1 MRKIFANKNTAAAV
15 VMSGA
20 LAMTTLAGCG
30 QTGTTG
36 SASDTSSNGTYIT
49 TAVSDSLGTAVS
61 TSSMSVQE
69 AVTALGYSISEN
81 QKKIELTDSKVDI
94 NFTDRDKSGEYDENS
109 AVKITLNG
117 SSADVSGSGVSI
129 SGSTVTIT
137 AAGTY
142 IISGSL
148 SDGQIVVAASDS
160 DKVQLVLN
168 NAEINCST
176 SAAIYVKSADKVF
189 VTLPA
194 GTTSSLGGG
203 TEYIQ
208 TDDNTV
214 DGVIFS
220 KSDLT
225 LNGTGTLKI
234 DADYKHGIVTK
245 DTLCITGG
253 TYVIDAV
260 KTCLAGK
267 DGIKILDGIFTL
279 TAGNKGLNSGN
290 DDDAEEGNIYI
301 AGGTFTIKSEDDS
314 IHADGS
320 CIIAGGTYTIA
331 AGDDGIHADYDTIIT
346 DGNITITDS
355 YEGIE
360 GRRVTVSGGTINLTA
375 SDDGI
380 NAATG
385 GSSDEQQMPGG
396 QKGDFGGFGRQN
408 EVGGQSQGGQ
418 QPQEMQMPQ
427 DGQQPQ
433 EMQAPQDGQQP
444 SGMDMGNKGQ
454 APSQSA
460 SDDDVY
466 IKITGGTITVN
477 ATSDGIDS
485 NGNLYITGGTVY
497 VAGPTSNGDGALD
510 YDGEASITGGTLIAA
525 GSSGMAQG
533 MGSNSTQ
540 CSMLV
545 NLSETIAAG
554 SVISLKDSS
563 GNMLISWTSPK
574 QFSSVV
580 ISTAELAQGSTYTL
594 VTGDTQT
601 EVTLSSVAT
610 TSGNAGF
617 GGGFGGAGGRGGNG
631 GGNGGGR
638 R

>member
-1 MRKIFANKNTAAAV
+1 MTKLLINKNAAAAV

-20 LAMTTLAGCG
+20 LVMAALAGCG
-30 QTGTTG
+30 QTGTAG
-36 SASDTSSNGTYIT
+36 SSSDVSSNGAYIT
-49 TAVSDSLGTAVS
+49 TAVS
-61 TSSMSVQE
+61 
-69 AVTALGYSISEN
+69 EN
-81 QKKIELTDSKVDI
+81 QKNIELTDSNVDI
-94 NFTDRDKSGEYDENS
+94 NFTDRDKSSEYDESS

-117 SSADVSGSGVSI
+117 SSAVVSGSGVNI

-137 AAGTY
+137 SAGTY

-148 SDGQIVVAASDS
+148 SDGQIVIAASDS

-168 NAEINCST
+168 NAEINCNT
-176 SAAIYVKSADKVF
+176 SAAVYVKSADKVF

-194 GTTSSLGGG
+194 GTTNSLGGG
-203 TEYIQ
+203 TEYVQ

-234 DADYKHGIVTK
+234 DADYRHGIVTK

-267 DGIKILDGIFTL
+267 DGIKILDGSFTL
-279 TAGNKGLNSGN
+279 TAGSKGLNSGN
-290 DDDAEEGNIYI
+290 DDDAKEGSIYI

-331 AGDDGIHADYDTIIT
+331 AGDDGIHANYDTIIT
-346 DGNITITDS
+346 DGSITITDS

-360 GRRVTVSGGTINLTA
+360 GRRITVSGGTINLTA

-385 GSSDEQQMPGG
+385 GSSDEQRMPGG
-396 QKGDFGGFGRQN
+396 QKGEFGGFGRQKGAD
-408 EVGGQSQGGQ
+408 VQS
-418 QPQEMQMPQ
+418 QEMQMPQ

-433 EMQAPQDGQQP
+433 EMQAPA
-444 SGMDMGNKGQ
+444 SR
-454 APSQSA
+454 SA

-466 IKITGGTITVN
+466 VKITGGTITVN
-477 ATSDGIDS
+477 AGGDGIDS

-510 YDGEASITGGTLIAA
+510 YEEEASITGGTLIAA

-563 GNMLISWTSPK
+563 GNVLISWTSPK

-580 ISTAELAQGSTYTL
+580 ISTAELAQGSTYAL

-610 TSGNAGF
+610 TSGSAGF
-617 GGGFGGAGGRGGNG
+617 GGGFGGAGGRGGNE

>member
-1 MRKIFANKNTAAAV
+1 MTKLLINKNAAAAV

-20 LAMTTLAGCG
+20 LVMAALAGCG
-30 QTGTTG
+30 QTGTAG
-36 SASDTSSNGTYIT
+36 SSSDVSSNGAYIT
-49 TAVSDSLGTAVS
+49 TAVS
-61 TSSMSVQE
+61 
-69 AVTALGYSISEN
+69 EN
-81 QKKIELTDSKVDI
+81 QKNIELTDSNVDI
-94 NFTDRDKSGEYDENS
+94 NFTDRDKSSEYDESS

-117 SSADVSGSGVSI
+117 SSAVVSGSGVNI

-137 AAGTY
+137 SAGTY

-148 SDGQIVVAASDS
+148 SDGQIVIAASDS

-168 NAEINCST
+168 NAEINCNT
-176 SAAIYVKSADKVF
+176 SAAVYVKSADKVF

-194 GTTSSLGGG
+194 GTTNSLGGG
-203 TEYIQ
+203 TEYVQ

-234 DADYKHGIVTK
+234 DADYRHGIVTK

-267 DGIKILDGIFTL
+267 DGIKILDGSFTL
-279 TAGNKGLNSGN
+279 TAGSKGLNSGN
-290 DDDAEEGNIYI
+290 DDDAKEGSIYI

-331 AGDDGIHADYDTIIT
+331 AGDDGIHANYDTVIT
-346 DGNITITDS
+346 DGSITITDS

-360 GRRVTVSGGTINLTA
+360 GRRITVSGGTINLTA

-385 GSSDEQQMPGG
+385 GSSDEQRMPGG
-396 QKGDFGGFGRQN
+396 QKGEFGGFGRQKGAD
-408 EVGGQSQGGQ
+408 VQS
-418 QPQEMQMPQ
+418 QEMQMPQ

-433 EMQAPQDGQQP
+433 EMQAPA
-444 SGMDMGNKGQ
+444 SR
-454 APSQSA
+454 SA

-477 ATSDGIDS
+477 AGGDGIDS
-485 NGNLYITGGTVY
+485 NGNFYITGGTVY
-497 VAGPTSNGDGALD
+497 VAGPTSNGNGALD
-510 YDGEASITGGTLIAA
+510 YEGEASITGGTLIAA

-563 GNMLISWTSPK
+563 GNVLISWTSPK

-610 TSGNAGF
+610 TSGNAGRQEY
-617 GGGFGGAGGRGGNG
+617 GSRKLYP
-631 GGNGGGR
+631 
-638 R
+638 

>member
-1 MRKIFANKNTAAAV
+1 MTKLLINKNAAAAV

-20 LAMTTLAGCG
+20 LVMAALAGCG
-30 QTGTTG
+30 QTGTAG
-36 SASDTSSNGTYIT
+36 SSSDVSSNGAYIT
-49 TAVSDSLGTAVS
+49 TAVS
-61 TSSMSVQE
+61 
-69 AVTALGYSISEN
+69 EN
-81 QKKIELTDSKVDI
+81 QKNIELTDSNVDI
-94 NFTDRDKSGEYDENS
+94 NFTDRDKSSEYDESS

-117 SSADVSGSGVSI
+117 SGAVVSGSGVNI

-137 AAGTY
+137 SAGTY

-148 SDGQIVVAASDS
+148 SDGQIVIAASDS

-168 NAEINCST
+168 NAEINCNT
-176 SAAIYVKSADKVF
+176 SAAVYVKSADKVF
-189 VTLPA
+189 VTLTA
-194 GTTSSLGGG
+194 GTTNSLGGG
-203 TEYIQ
+203 TEYVQ

-234 DADYKHGIVTK
+234 DADYRHGIVTK

-267 DGIKILDGIFTL
+267 DGIKILDGSFTL
-279 TAGNKGLNSGN
+279 TAGSKGLNSGN
-290 DDDAEEGNIYI
+290 DDDAKEGSIYI

-320 CIIAGGTYTIA
+320 CIISGGTYTIA
-331 AGDDGIHADYDTIIT
+331 AGDDGIHANYDTVIT
-346 DGNITITDS
+346 DGSITITDS

-360 GRRVTVSGGTINLTA
+360 GRRITVSGGTINLTA

-396 QKGDFGGFGRQN
+396 QLGEFGGFGRQKGAD
-408 EVGGQSQGGQ
+408 VQS
-418 QPQEMQMPQ
+418 QEMQMPQ

-433 EMQAPQDGQQP
+433 EMQAPA
-444 SGMDMGNKGQ
+444 SR
-454 APSQSA
+454 SA

-466 IKITGGTITVN
+466 VKITGGTITVN
-477 ATSDGIDS
+477 AGGDGIDS

-510 YDGEASITGGTLIAA
+510 YEEEASITGGTLIAA
-525 GSSGMAQG
+525 GSSGMAQS

-563 GNMLISWTSPK
+563 GNVLISWTSPK

-580 ISTAELAQGSTYTL
+580 ISTAELAQGSTYAL

-610 TSGNAGF
+610 TSGSAGF

>member
-1 MRKIFANKNTAAAV
+1 MTKLLINKNAAAAV

-20 LAMTTLAGCG
+20 LVMAALAGCG
-30 QTGTTG
+30 QTGTAG
-36 SASDTSSNGTYIT
+36 SSSDVSSNGAYIT
-49 TAVSDSLGTAVS
+49 TAVS
-61 TSSMSVQE
+61 
-69 AVTALGYSISEN
+69 EN
-81 QKKIELTDSKVDI
+81 QKNIELTDSNVDI
-94 NFTDRDKSGEYDENS
+94 NFTDRDKSSEYDESS

-117 SSADVSGSGVSI
+117 SGAVVSGSGVNI

-137 AAGTY
+137 SAGTY

-148 SDGQIVVAASDS
+148 SDGQIVIAASDS

-168 NAEINCST
+168 NAEINCNT
-176 SAAIYVKSADKVF
+176 SAAVYVKSADKVF

-194 GTTSSLGGG
+194 GTTNSLGGG
-203 TEYIQ
+203 TEYVQ

-234 DADYKHGIVTK
+234 DADYRHGIVTK

-267 DGIKILDGIFTL
+267 DGIKILDGSFTL
-279 TAGNKGLNSGN
+279 TSGSKGLNSGN
-290 DDDAEEGNIYI
+290 DDDAREGSIYI

-320 CIIAGGTYTIA
+320 CIIAGGTYTIV
-331 AGDDGIHADYDTIIT
+331 AGDDGIHANYDTIIT
-346 DGNITITDS
+346 DGSITITDS

-360 GRRVTVSGGTINLTA
+360 GRRITVSGGTINLTA

-385 GSSDEQQMPGG
+385 GSSDEQRMPGG
-396 QKGDFGGFGRQN
+396 QKGEFGGFGRQKWAD
-408 EVGGQSQGGQ
+408 VQSQDGQ
-418 QPQEMQMPQ
+418 QSQEMQMPQ

-433 EMQAPQDGQQP
+433 EMQAPA
-444 SGMDMGNKGQ
+444 SR
-454 APSQSA
+454 SA

-477 ATSDGIDS
+477 AGGDGIDS

-497 VAGPTSNGDGALD
+497 VAGPTSNGNGALD
-510 YDGEASITGGTLIAA
+510 YEGEASITGGTLIAA

-563 GNMLISWTSPK
+563 GNVLISWTSPK

-580 ISTAELAQGSTYTL
+580 ISTAELAQGSTYAL

-610 TSGNAGF
+610 TSGSAGF

-631 GGNGGGR
+631 GSNGGGR

>member
-1 MRKIFANKNTAAAV
+1 MTKLLINKNAAAAV

-20 LAMTTLAGCG
+20 LVMAALAGCG
-30 QTGTTG
+30 QTGTAG
-36 SASDTSSNGTYIT
+36 SSSDVSSNGAYIT
-49 TAVSDSLGTAVS
+49 TAVS
-61 TSSMSVQE
+61 
-69 AVTALGYSISEN
+69 EN
-81 QKKIELTDSKVDI
+81 QKNIELTDSNVDT
-94 NFTDRDKSGEYDENS
+94 NFTDRDKSSEYDESS
-109 AVKITLNG
+109 AVNITLNG
-117 SSADVSGSGVSI
+117 SSAVVSGIGVNI

-137 AAGTY
+137 SAGTY

-148 SDGQIVVAASDS
+148 SDGQIVIAASDS

-168 NAEINCST
+168 NAEINCNT
-176 SAAIYVKSADKVF
+176 SAAVYVKSADKVF

-194 GTTSSLGGG
+194 GTTNSLGGG
-203 TEYIQ
+203 TEYVQ

-234 DADYKHGIVTK
+234 DADYRHGIVTK

-260 KTCLAGK
+260 KACLAGK
-267 DGIKILDGIFTL
+267 DGIKILDGSFTL
-279 TAGNKGLNSGN
+279 TAGSKGLNSGN
-290 DDDAEEGNIYI
+290 DDDAKAGSIYI

-331 AGDDGIHADYDTIIT
+331 AGDDGIHANYDTVIT
-346 DGNITITDS
+346 DGSITITDS

-360 GRRVTVSGGTINLTA
+360 GRRITVSGGTINLTA

-385 GSSDEQQMPGG
+385 GSSDEQRMPGG
-396 QKGDFGGFGRQN
+396 QKGEFGGFGRQKGAD
-408 EVGGQSQGGQ
+408 VQS
-418 QPQEMQMPQ
+418 QEMQMPQ

-433 EMQAPQDGQQP
+433 EMQAPA
-444 SGMDMGNKGQ
+444 SR
-454 APSQSA
+454 SA

-466 IKITGGTITVN
+466 VKITGGTITVN
-477 ATSDGIDS
+477 AGGDGIDS

-510 YDGEASITGGTLIAA
+510 YEEEASITGGTLIAA

-563 GNMLISWTSPK
+563 GNVLISWTSPK

-580 ISTAELAQGSTYTL
+580 ISTAELAQGSTYAL

-610 TSGNAGF
+610 TSGSAGF

-631 GGNGGGR
+631 GGR

>member
-1 MRKIFANKNTAAAV
+1 MTKLLINKSAAAAV

-20 LAMTTLAGCG
+20 LVMAALAGCG
-30 QTGTTG
+30 QTGTAG
-36 SASDTSSNGTYIT
+36 SSSDVSSNGAYIT
-49 TAVSDSLGTAVS
+49 TAV
-61 TSSMSVQE
+61 
-69 AVTALGYSISEN
+69 SEN
-81 QKKIELTDSKVDI
+81 QKKIELTDSNVDI
-94 NFTDRDKSGEYDENS
+94 NFTDRDKSSEYDESS

-117 SSADVSGSGVSI
+117 SSAVVSGSGVNI

-137 AAGTY
+137 SAGTY

-148 SDGQIVVAASDS
+148 SDGQIVIAASDS

-168 NAEINCST
+168 NAEINCNT
-176 SAAIYVKSADKVF
+176 SAAVYVKSADKVF

-194 GTTSSLGGG
+194 GTTNSLGGG
-203 TEYIQ
+203 TEYVQ

-234 DADYKHGIVTK
+234 DADYRHGIVTK

-267 DGIKILDGIFTL
+267 DGIKILDGSFTL
-279 TAGNKGLNSGN
+279 TAGSKGLNSGN
-290 DDDAEEGNIYI
+290 DDDAKEGSIYI

-331 AGDDGIHADYDTIIT
+331 AGDDGIHANYDTVIT
-346 DGNITITDS
+346 DGSITITDS

-360 GRRVTVSGGTINLTA
+360 GRRITVSGGTINLTA

-385 GSSDEQQMPGG
+385 GSSDEQRMPGG
-396 QKGDFGGFGRQN
+396 QKGEFGGFGRQK
-408 EVGGQSQGGQ
+408 GADLQSQDGQ
-418 QPQEMQMPQ
+418 QSQEMQMPQ

-433 EMQAPQDGQQP
+433 EMQAPA
-444 SGMDMGNKGQ
+444 SR
-454 APSQSA
+454 SA

-466 IKITGGTITVN
+466 VKITGGTITVN
-477 ATSDGIDS
+477 AGGDGIDS

-510 YDGEASITGGTLIAA
+510 YEGEASITGGTLIAA

-563 GNMLISWTSPK
+563 GNVLISWTSPK

-580 ISTAELAQGSTYTL
+580 ISTAELAQGSTYAL

-610 TSGNAGF
+610 KSGSAGF
-617 GGGFGGAGGRGGNG
+617 GGGSGGAGGRGGNG
-631 GGNGGGR
+631 GGR

>member
-1 MRKIFANKNTAAAV
+1 MTKLLINKNAAAAV
-15 VMSGA
+15 VISGA
-20 LAMTTLAGCG
+20 LVMAALAGCG
-30 QTGTTG
+30 QTGTAG
-36 SASDTSSNGTYIT
+36 SSSDVSSNGAYIT
-49 TAVSDSLGTAVS
+49 TAVS
-61 TSSMSVQE
+61 
-69 AVTALGYSISEN
+69 EN
-81 QKKIELTDSKVDI
+81 QKNIELTDSNVDI
-94 NFTDRDKSGEYDENS
+94 NFTDRDKSS

-117 SSADVSGSGVSI
+117 SGAVVSGSGVNI

-137 AAGTY
+137 SAGTY

-148 SDGQIVVAASDS
+148 SDGQIVIAASDS

-168 NAEINCST
+168 NAEINCNT
-176 SAAIYVKSADKVF
+176 SAAVYVKSADKVF

-194 GTTSSLGGG
+194 GTTNSLGGG
-203 TEYIQ
+203 TEYVQ

-234 DADYKHGIVTK
+234 DADYRHGIVTK

-267 DGIKILDGIFTL
+267 DGIKILDGSFTL
-279 TAGNKGLNSGN
+279 TAGSKGLNSGN
-290 DDDAEEGNIYI
+290 DDDAREGSIYI

-331 AGDDGIHADYDTIIT
+331 AGDDGIHANYDTIIT
-346 DGNITITDS
+346 DGSITITDS

-360 GRRVTVSGGTINLTA
+360 GRRITVSGGTINLTA

-385 GSSDEQQMPGG
+385 GSSDEQRMPGG
-396 QKGDFGGFGRQN
+396 QKGEFGGFGRQKGAD
-408 EVGGQSQGGQ
+408 VQSQDGQ
-418 QPQEMQMPQ
+418 QSQEMQMPQ
-427 DGQQPQ
+427 DRQQPQ
-433 EMQAPQDGQQP
+433 EMQAPA
-444 SGMDMGNKGQ
+444 SR
-454 APSQSA
+454 SA

-466 IKITGGTITVN
+466 VKITGGTITVN
-477 ATSDGIDS
+477 AGGDGIDS

-510 YDGEASITGGTLIAA
+510 YEEEASITGGTLIAA

-563 GNMLISWTSPK
+563 GNVLISWTSPK

-580 ISTAELAQGSTYTL
+580 ISTAELAQGSTYAL

-610 TSGNAGF
+610 TSGSAGF
-617 GGGFGGAGGRGGNG
+617 GGGFGGAGGRGGNE

>member
-1 MRKIFANKNTAAAV
+1 MTKLLINKNAAAAV

-20 LAMTTLAGCG
+20 LVMAALAGCG
-30 QTGTTG
+30 QTGTAG
-36 SASDTSSNGTYIT
+36 SSSDVSSNGAYIT
-49 TAVSDSLGTAVS
+49 TAVS
-61 TSSMSVQE
+61 
-69 AVTALGYSISEN
+69 EN
-81 QKKIELTDSKVDI
+81 QKNIELTDSNVDI
-94 NFTDRDKSGEYDENS
+94 NFTDRDKSSEYDESS

-117 SSADVSGSGVSI
+117 SGAVVSGSGVNI

-137 AAGTY
+137 SAGTY

-148 SDGQIVVAASDS
+148 SDGQIVIAASDS

-168 NAEINCST
+168 NAEINCNT
-176 SAAIYVKSADKVF
+176 SAAVYVKSADKVF

-194 GTTSSLGGG
+194 GTTNSLGGG
-203 TEYIQ
+203 TEYVQ

-234 DADYKHGIVTK
+234 DADYRHGIVTK

-267 DGIKILDGIFTL
+267 DGIKILDGSFTL
-279 TAGNKGLNSGN
+279 TAGSKGLNSGN
-290 DDDAEEGNIYI
+290 DDDAKEGSIYI

-320 CIIAGGTYTIA
+320 CIISGGTYTIA
-331 AGDDGIHADYDTIIT
+331 AGDDGIHANYDTVIT
-346 DGNITITDS
+346 DGSITITDS

-360 GRRVTVSGGTINLTA
+360 GRRITVSGGTINLTA

-396 QKGDFGGFGRQN
+396 QLGEFGGFGRQKGAD
-408 EVGGQSQGGQ
+408 VQSQEMQMPQDGQ

-433 EMQAPQDGQQP
+433 EMQAPA
-444 SGMDMGNKGQ
+444 SR
-454 APSQSA
+454 SA

-466 IKITGGTITVN
+466 VKITGGTITVN
-477 ATSDGIDS
+477 AGGDGIDS

-510 YDGEASITGGTLIAA
+510 YEEEASITGGTLIAA
-525 GSSGMAQG
+525 GSSGMAQS

-563 GNMLISWTSPK
+563 GNVLISWTSPK

-580 ISTAELAQGSTYTL
+580 ISTAELAQGSTYAL

-610 TSGNAGF
+610 TSGSAGF

>member
-1 MRKIFANKNTAAAV
+1 MTKLLINKNAAAAV

-20 LAMTTLAGCG
+20 LVMAALAGCG
-30 QTGTTG
+30 QTGTAG
-36 SASDTSSNGTYIT
+36 SSPDVSSNGAYIT
-49 TAVSDSLGTAVS
+49 TAVS
-61 TSSMSVQE
+61 
-69 AVTALGYSISEN
+69 EN
-81 QKKIELTDSKVDI
+81 QKNIELTDSNVDI
-94 NFTDRDKSGEYDENS
+94 NFTDRDKSSEYDESS

-117 SSADVSGSGVSI
+117 SSAVVSGIGVNI

-137 AAGTY
+137 SAGTY

-148 SDGQIVVAASDS
+148 SDGQIVIAASDS

-168 NAEINCST
+168 NAEINCNT
-176 SAAIYVKSADKVF
+176 SAAVYVKSADKVF

-194 GTTSSLGGG
+194 GTTNSLGGG
-203 TEYIQ
+203 TEYVQ

-234 DADYKHGIVTK
+234 DADYRHGIVTK

-267 DGIKILDGIFTL
+267 DGIKILDGSFTL
-279 TAGNKGLNSGN
+279 TAGSKGLNSGN
-290 DDDAEEGNIYI
+290 DDDAKAGSIYI

-331 AGDDGIHADYDTIIT
+331 AGDDGIHANYDTIIT
-346 DGNITITDS
+346 DGSITITDS

-360 GRRVTVSGGTINLTA
+360 GRRITVSGGTINLTA

-385 GSSDEQQMPGG
+385 GSSDEQRMPG
-396 QKGDFGGFGRQN
+396 
-408 EVGGQSQGGQ
+408 
-418 QPQEMQMPQ
+418 
-427 DGQQPQ
+427 GQQPQ
-433 EMQAPQDGQQP
+433 EMQAPPGGQKP
-444 SGMDMGNKGQ
+444 SGMDMDNKGQ
-454 APSQSA
+454 VPASRLA

-477 ATSDGIDS
+477 AGGDGIDS

-497 VAGPTSNGDGALD
+497 VAGPTSNGNGALD
-510 YDGEASITGGTLIAA
+510 YEGEASITGGTLIAA

-563 GNMLISWTSPK
+563 GNVLISWTSPK

-580 ISTAELAQGSTYTL
+580 ISTAELAQGSTYAL

-631 GGNGGGR
+631 GGR

>member
-1 MRKIFANKNTAAAV
+1 MTKLLINKNAAAAV

-20 LAMTTLAGCG
+20 LVMAALAGCG
-30 QTGTTG
+30 QTGTAG
-36 SASDTSSNGTYIT
+36 SSPDVSSNGAYIT
-49 TAVSDSLGTAVS
+49 TAVS
-61 TSSMSVQE
+61 
-69 AVTALGYSISEN
+69 EN
-81 QKKIELTDSKVDI
+81 QKNIELTDSNVDI
-94 NFTDRDKSGEYDENS
+94 NFTDRDKSSEYDESS

-117 SSADVSGSGVSI
+117 SSAVVSGSGVNI

-137 AAGTY
+137 SAGTY

-148 SDGQIVVAASDS
+148 SDGQIVIAASDS

-168 NAEINCST
+168 NAEINCNT
-176 SAAIYVKSADKVF
+176 SAAVYVKSADKVF

-194 GTTSSLGGG
+194 GTTNSLGGG
-203 TEYIQ
+203 TEYVQ

-234 DADYKHGIVTK
+234 DADYRHGIVTK

-267 DGIKILDGIFTL
+267 DGIKILDGSFTL
-279 TAGNKGLNSGN
+279 TAGSKGLNSGN
-290 DDDAEEGNIYI
+290 DDDAKAGSIYI

-331 AGDDGIHADYDTIIT
+331 AGDDGIHASYDTIIT
-346 DGNITITDS
+346 DGSITITDS

-360 GRRVTVSGGTINLTA
+360 GRRITVSGGTINLTA

-385 GSSDEQQMPGG
+385 GSSDEQRMPGG
-396 QKGDFGGFGRQN
+396 QKGEFGGFGRQKGAD
-408 EVGGQSQGGQ
+408 VQS
-418 QPQEMQMPQ
+418 QEMQMPQ

-433 EMQAPQDGQQP
+433 EMQAPA
-444 SGMDMGNKGQ
+444 SR
-454 APSQSA
+454 SA

-466 IKITGGTITVN
+466 VKITGGTITVN
-477 ATSDGIDS
+477 AGGDGIDS

-510 YDGEASITGGTLIAA
+510 YEEEASITGGTLIAA

-563 GNMLISWTSPK
+563 GNVLISWTSPK

-580 ISTAELAQGSTYTL
+580 ISTAELAQGSTYAL

-610 TSGNAGF
+610 TSGSAGF

>member
-1 MRKIFANKNTAAAV
+1 MTKLLINKNAAAAV

-20 LAMTTLAGCG
+20 LVMAALAGCG
-30 QTGTTG
+30 QTGTAG
-36 SASDTSSNGTYIT
+36 SSPDVSSNGAYIT
-49 TAVSDSLGTAVS
+49 TAVS
-61 TSSMSVQE
+61 
-69 AVTALGYSISEN
+69 EN
-81 QKKIELTDSKVDI
+81 QKNIELTDSNVDT
-94 NFTDRDKSGEYDENS
+94 NFTDRDKSSEYDESS

-117 SSADVSGSGVSI
+117 SSAVVSGSEVNI

-137 AAGTY
+137 SAGTY

-148 SDGQIVVAASDS
+148 SDGQIVIAASDS

-168 NAEINCST
+168 NAEINCNT
-176 SAAIYVKSADKVF
+176 SAAVYVKSADKVF

-194 GTTSSLGGG
+194 GTTNSLGGG
-203 TEYIQ
+203 TEYVQ

-225 LNGTGTLKI
+225 LNGTGTLNI
-234 DADYKHGIVTK
+234 DADYRHGIVTK

-267 DGIKILDGIFTL
+267 DGIKILDGSFTL
-279 TAGNKGLNSGN
+279 TAGSKGLNSGN
-290 DDDAEEGNIYI
+290 DDDAREGSIYI

-331 AGDDGIHADYDTIIT
+331 AGDDGIHANYDTVIT
-346 DGNITITDS
+346 DGSITITDS

-360 GRRVTVSGGTINLTA
+360 GRRITVSGGTINLTA

-385 GSSDEQQMPGG
+385 GSSDEQRMP
-396 QKGDFGGFGRQN
+396 
-408 EVGGQSQGGQ
+408 GGQ
-418 QPQEMQMPQ
+418 QPQEMRMPG
-427 DGQQPQ
+427 GQK
-433 EMQAPQDGQQP
+433 P
-444 SGMDMGNKGQ
+444 SGMDMDNKGQ
-454 APSQSA
+454 APASRSA

-477 ATSDGIDS
+477 AGGDGIDS
-485 NGNLYITGGTVY
+485 NGNLYITGGAVY

-510 YDGEASITGGTLIAA
+510 YEGEASITGGTLIAA

-563 GNMLISWTSPK
+563 GNVLISWTSPK

-580 ISTAELAQGSTYTL
+580 ISTAELAQGSTYAL

-610 TSGNAGF
+610 TSGSAGF

-631 GGNGGGR
+631 GGR

>member
-1 MRKIFANKNTAAAV
+1 MTKLLINKNAAAAV
-15 VMSGA
+15 VISGA
-20 LAMTTLAGCG
+20 LVMAALAGCG
-30 QTGTTG
+30 QTGTAG
-36 SASDTSSNGTYIT
+36 SSSDVSSNGAYIT
-49 TAVSDSLGTAVS
+49 TAVS
-61 TSSMSVQE
+61 
-69 AVTALGYSISEN
+69 EN
-81 QKKIELTDSKVDI
+81 QKNIELTDSNVDI
-94 NFTDRDKSGEYDENS
+94 NFTDRDKRSEYDESS

-117 SSADVSGSGVSI
+117 SSAVVSGSGVNI

-137 AAGTY
+137 SAGTY

-148 SDGQIVVAASDS
+148 SDGQIVIAASDS

-168 NAEINCST
+168 NAEINCNT
-176 SAAIYVKSADKVF
+176 SAAVYVKSADKVF

-194 GTTSSLGGG
+194 GTTNSLGGG
-203 TEYIQ
+203 TEYVQ

-234 DADYKHGIVTK
+234 DADYRHGIVTK

-267 DGIKILDGIFTL
+267 DGIKILDGSFTL
-279 TAGNKGLNSGN
+279 TSGSKGLNSGN
-290 DDDAEEGNIYI
+290 DDDAKEGSIYI

-320 CIIAGGTYTIA
+320 CIIAGGTYTIV
-331 AGDDGIHADYDTIIT
+331 AGDDGIHANYDTIIT
-346 DGNITITDS
+346 DGSITITDS

-360 GRRVTVSGGTINLTA
+360 GRRITVSGGTINLMA

-385 GSSDEQQMPGG
+385 GSSDEQRMPGG
-396 QKGDFGGFGRQN
+396 QKGEFGGFGRQKGAD
-408 EVGGQSQGGQ
+408 VQS
-418 QPQEMQMPQ
+418 Q

-433 EMQAPQDGQQP
+433 EMQAPA
-444 SGMDMGNKGQ
+444 SR
-454 APSQSA
+454 SA

-466 IKITGGTITVN
+466 VKITGGTITVN
-477 ATSDGIDS
+477 AGGDGIDS

-497 VAGPTSNGDGALD
+497 VAGPTSNGNGALD
-510 YDGEASITGGTLIAA
+510 YEGEASITGGTLIAA

-563 GNMLISWTSPK
+563 GNVLISWTSPK

-580 ISTAELAQGSTYTL
+580 VSTAELAQGSTYAL

-610 TSGNAGF
+610 TSGSAGF

-631 GGNGGGR
+631 GGR

>member
-1 MRKIFANKNTAAAV
+1 MTKLLINKNAAAAV

-20 LAMTTLAGCG
+20 LVMSALAGCG
-30 QTGTTG
+30 QTGTAG
-36 SASDTSSNGTYIT
+36 SSSDVSSNGAYIT
-49 TAVSDSLGTAVS
+49 TAVS
-61 TSSMSVQE
+61 
-69 AVTALGYSISEN
+69 EN
-81 QKKIELTDSKVDI
+81 QKNIELTDSNVDI
-94 NFTDRDKSGEYDENS
+94 NFTDRDKSSEYDESS

-117 SSADVSGSGVSI
+117 SSAVVSGSGVNI

-137 AAGTY
+137 SAGTY

-148 SDGQIVVAASDS
+148 SDGQIVIAASDS

-168 NAEINCST
+168 NAEINCNT
-176 SAAIYVKSADKVF
+176 SAAVYVKSADKVF

-194 GTTSSLGGG
+194 GTTNSLGGG
-203 TEYIQ
+203 TEYVQ

-225 LNGTGTLKI
+225 LNGAGTLKI
-234 DADYKHGIVTK
+234 DTDYRHGIVTK

-267 DGIKILDGIFTL
+267 DGIKILDGSFTL
-279 TAGNKGLNSGN
+279 TAGSKGLNSGN
-290 DDDAEEGNIYI
+290 DDDAKEGSIYI

-331 AGDDGIHADYDTIIT
+331 AGDDGIHASYDTIIT
-346 DGNITITDS
+346 DGSITITDS

-360 GRRVTVSGGTINLTA
+360 GRRITVSGGTINLTA
-375 SDDGI
+375 GDDGI
-380 NAATG
+380 NSATG
-385 GSSDEQQMPGG
+385 GSSDEQRMPGE
-396 QKGDFGGFGRQN
+396 QKGEFGGFGRQKGAD
-408 EVGGQSQGGQ
+408 VQS
-418 QPQEMQMPQ
+418 QEMQMPQ

-433 EMQAPQDGQQP
+433 EMQAPA
-444 SGMDMGNKGQ
+444 SR
-454 APSQSA
+454 SA

-477 ATSDGIDS
+477 AGGDGIDS

-497 VAGPTSNGDGALD
+497 VAGPTSNGNGALD
-510 YDGEASITGGTLIAA
+510 YEGEASITGGTLIAA

-563 GNMLISWTSPK
+563 GNVLISWTSPK

-617 GGGFGGAGGRGGNG
+617 GGGFGGAGGRGS
-631 GGNGGGR
+631 NGGGR

>member
-1 MRKIFANKNTAAAV
+1 MTKLLINKNAAAAV

-20 LAMTTLAGCG
+20 LVMAALAGCG
-30 QTGTTG
+30 QTGTAG
-36 SASDTSSNGTYIT
+36 SSPDVSSNGAYIT
-49 TAVSDSLGTAVS
+49 TAVS
-61 TSSMSVQE
+61 
-69 AVTALGYSISEN
+69 EN
-81 QKKIELTDSKVDI
+81 QKNIELTDSNVDI
-94 NFTDRDKSGEYDENS
+94 NFTDRDKSSEYDESS

-117 SSADVSGSGVSI
+117 SSAVVSGSGVNI

-137 AAGTY
+137 SAGTY

-148 SDGQIVVAASDS
+148 SDGQIVIAASDS

-168 NAEINCST
+168 NAEINCNT
-176 SAAIYVKSADKVF
+176 SAAVYVKSADKVF

-194 GTTSSLGGG
+194 GTTNSLGGG
-203 TEYIQ
+203 TEYVQ

-234 DADYKHGIVTK
+234 DADYRHGIVTK

-267 DGIKILDGIFTL
+267 DGIKILDGSFTL
-279 TAGNKGLNSGN
+279 TAGSKGLNSGN
-290 DDDAEEGNIYI
+290 DDDAKAGSIYI

-331 AGDDGIHADYDTIIT
+331 AGDDGIHANYDTVIT
-346 DGNITITDS
+346 DGSITITDS

-360 GRRVTVSGGTINLTA
+360 GRRITVSGGTINLTA

-385 GSSDEQQMPGG
+385 GSSDEQRMPGG
-396 QKGDFGGFGRQN
+396 QKGEFGGFGRQKGAD
-408 EVGGQSQGGQ
+408 VQS
-418 QPQEMQMPQ
+418 QEMQMPQ

-433 EMQAPQDGQQP
+433 EMQAPA
-444 SGMDMGNKGQ
+444 SR
-454 APSQSA
+454 SA

-466 IKITGGTITVN
+466 VKITGGTITVN
-477 ATSDGIDS
+477 AGGDGIDS

-510 YDGEASITGGTLIAA
+510 YEEEASITGGTLIAA

-563 GNMLISWTSPK
+563 GNVLISWTSPK

-610 TSGNAGF
+610 TSGSAGF

-631 GGNGGGR
+631 GGR

>member
-1 MRKIFANKNTAAAV
+1 MTKLLINKNAAAAV

-20 LAMTTLAGCG
+20 LVMAALAGCG
-30 QTGTTG
+30 QAGTAG
-36 SASDTSSNGTYIT
+36 SSSDVSSNGANIT
-49 TAVSDSLGTAVS
+49 TAVS
-61 TSSMSVQE
+61 
-69 AVTALGYSISEN
+69 EN
-81 QKKIELTDSKVDI
+81 QKNIELTDSNVDI
-94 NFTDRDKSGEYDENS
+94 NFTDRDKSSEYDESS

-117 SSADVSGSGVSI
+117 SSAVVSGSGVNI

-137 AAGTY
+137 SAGTY

-148 SDGQIVVAASDS
+148 SDGQIVIAASDS

-168 NAEINCST
+168 NAEINCNT

-194 GTTSSLGGG
+194 GTTNSLGGG
-203 TEYIQ
+203 TEYVQ

-234 DADYKHGIVTK
+234 DADYRHGIVTK

-267 DGIKILDGIFTL
+267 DGIKILDGSFTL
-279 TAGNKGLNSGN
+279 TAGSKGLNSGN
-290 DDDAEEGNIYI
+290 DDDAKEGSIYI

-331 AGDDGIHADYDTIIT
+331 AGDDGIHANYDTVIT
-346 DGNITITDS
+346 DGSITITDS

-360 GRRVTVSGGTINLTA
+360 GRRITVSGGTINLTA

-385 GSSDEQQMPGG
+385 GSSDEQRMPGG
-396 QKGDFGGFGRQN
+396 QLGEFGGFGRQKGAD
-408 EVGGQSQGGQ
+408 VQS
-418 QPQEMQMPQ
+418 QEMQMPQ

-433 EMQAPQDGQQP
+433 EMQAPA
-444 SGMDMGNKGQ
+444 SR
-454 APSQSA
+454 SA

-477 ATSDGIDS
+477 AGGDGIDS

-510 YDGEASITGGTLIAA
+510 YEEEASITGGTLIAA

-563 GNMLISWTSPK
+563 GNVLISWTSPK

-580 ISTAELAQGSTYTL
+580 ISTAELAQGSTYAL

-610 TSGNAGF
+610 TSGSAGF

>member
-1 MRKIFANKNTAAAV
+1 MTKLLINKNAAAAV

-20 LAMTTLAGCG
+20 LVMAALAGCG
-30 QTGTTG
+30 QTGTAG
-36 SASDTSSNGTYIT
+36 SSSDASSNGANIT
-49 TAVSDSLGTAVS
+49 TAVS
-61 TSSMSVQE
+61 
-69 AVTALGYSISEN
+69 EN
-81 QKKIELTDSKVDI
+81 QKNIELTDSNVDI
-94 NFTDRDKSGEYDENS
+94 NFTDRDKSSEYDESS

-117 SSADVSGSGVSI
+117 SSAVVSGSGVNI

-137 AAGTY
+137 SAGTY

-148 SDGQIVVAASDS
+148 SDGQIVIAASDS

-168 NAEINCST
+168 NAEINCNT
-176 SAAIYVKSADKVF
+176 SAAVYVKSADKVF

-194 GTTSSLGGG
+194 GTTNSLGGG
-203 TEYIQ
+203 TEYVQ

-234 DADYKHGIVTK
+234 DADYRHGIVTK

-267 DGIKILDGIFTL
+267 DGIKILDGSFTL
-279 TAGNKGLNSGN
+279 TAGSKGLNSGN
-290 DDDAEEGNIYI
+290 DDDAKEGSIYI

-331 AGDDGIHADYDTIIT
+331 AGDDGIHANYDTIIT
-346 DGNITITDS
+346 DGSITITDS

-360 GRRVTVSGGTINLTA
+360 GRRITVSGGTINLTA

-385 GSSDEQQMPGG
+385 GNSDEQRMPGG
-396 QKGDFGGFGRQN
+396 QKGEFGGFGRQKGAD
-408 EVGGQSQGGQ
+408 VQSQDGQ
-418 QPQEMQMPQ
+418 QSQEMQMPQ

-433 EMQAPQDGQQP
+433 EMQAPA
-444 SGMDMGNKGQ
+444 SR
-454 APSQSA
+454 SA

-477 ATSDGIDS
+477 AGGDGIDS

-510 YDGEASITGGTLIAA
+510 YEEEASITGGTLIAA

-563 GNMLISWTSPK
+563 GNVLISWTSPK

-617 GGGFGGAGGRGGNG
+617 GGGFGGGLGGAGGRGGNG
-631 GGNGGGR
+631 GSNGGGR

>member
-1 MRKIFANKNTAAAV
+1 MTKLLINKNAAAAV

-20 LAMTTLAGCG
+20 LVMAALAGCG
-30 QTGTTG
+30 QTGTAG
-36 SASDTSSNGTYIT
+36 SSSDVSSNGAYIT
-49 TAVSDSLGTAVS
+49 TAVS
-61 TSSMSVQE
+61 
-69 AVTALGYSISEN
+69 EN
-81 QKKIELTDSKVDI
+81 QKNIELTDSNVDI
-94 NFTDRDKSGEYDENS
+94 NFTDRDKSSEYDESS

-117 SSADVSGSGVSI
+117 SGAVVSGSGVNI

-137 AAGTY
+137 SAGTY

-148 SDGQIVVAASDS
+148 SDGQIVIAASDS

-168 NAEINCST
+168 NAEINCNT
-176 SAAIYVKSADKVF
+176 SAAVYVKSADKVF

-194 GTTSSLGGG
+194 GTTNSLGGG
-203 TEYIQ
+203 TEYVQ

-220 KSDLT
+220 KSDLA

-234 DADYKHGIVTK
+234 DADYRHGIVTK

-267 DGIKILDGIFTL
+267 DGIKILDGSFTL
-279 TAGNKGLNSGN
+279 TAGSKGLNSGN
-290 DDDAEEGNIYI
+290 DDDAKEGSIYI

-331 AGDDGIHADYDTIIT
+331 AGDDGIHANYDTIIT
-346 DGNITITDS
+346 DGSITITDS

-360 GRRVTVSGGTINLTA
+360 GRRITVSGGTINLTA

-385 GSSDEQQMPGG
+385 GSSDEQRMPGG
-396 QKGDFGGFGRQN
+396 QKGEFGGFGRQKGAD
-408 EVGGQSQGGQ
+408 VQSQEMQMPQDGQ

-433 EMQAPQDGQQP
+433 EMQAPA
-444 SGMDMGNKGQ
+444 SR
-454 APSQSA
+454 SA

-466 IKITGGTITVN
+466 VKITGGTITVN
-477 ATSDGIDS
+477 AGGDGIDS

-510 YDGEASITGGTLIAA
+510 YEEEASITGGTLIAA

-563 GNMLISWTSPK
+563 GNVLISWTSPK

-580 ISTAELAQGSTYTL
+580 ISTAELAQGSTYAL

-610 TSGNAGF
+610 TSGSAGF
-617 GGGFGGAGGRGGNG
+617 GGGFGGAGGRGGNE

>member
-1 MRKIFANKNTAAAV
+1 MTKLLINKNAAAAV

-20 LAMTTLAGCG
+20 LVMAALAGCG
-30 QTGTTG
+30 QTGTAG
-36 SASDTSSNGTYIT
+36 SSSDVSSNGAYIT
-49 TAVSDSLGTAVS
+49 TAVS
-61 TSSMSVQE
+61 
-69 AVTALGYSISEN
+69 EN
-81 QKKIELTDSKVDI
+81 QKNIELTDSNVDI
-94 NFTDRDKSGEYDENS
+94 NFTDRDKSSEYDESS

-117 SSADVSGSGVSI
+117 SGAVVSGSGVNI

-137 AAGTY
+137 SAGTY

-148 SDGQIVVAASDS
+148 SDGQIVIAASDS

-168 NAEINCST
+168 NAEINCNT
-176 SAAIYVKSADKVF
+176 SAAVYVKSADKVF

-194 GTTSSLGGG
+194 GTTNSLGGG
-203 TEYIQ
+203 TEYVQ

-234 DADYKHGIVTK
+234 DADYRHGIVTK

-267 DGIKILDGIFTL
+267 DGIKILDGSFTL
-279 TAGNKGLNSGN
+279 TSGSKGLNSGN
-290 DDDAEEGNIYI
+290 DDDAREGSIYI

-320 CIIAGGTYTIA
+320 CIIAGGTYTIV
-331 AGDDGIHADYDTIIT
+331 AGDDGIHANYDTIIT
-346 DGNITITDS
+346 DGSITITDS

-360 GRRVTVSGGTINLTA
+360 GRRITVSGGTINLTA

-385 GSSDEQQMPGG
+385 GSSDEQRMPGG
-396 QKGDFGGFGRQN
+396 QKGEFGGFGRQKGAD
-408 EVGGQSQGGQ
+408 VQSQDGQ
-418 QPQEMQMPQ
+418 QSQEMQMPQ

-433 EMQAPQDGQQP
+433 EMQAPA
-444 SGMDMGNKGQ
+444 SR
-454 APSQSA
+454 SA

-477 ATSDGIDS
+477 AGGDGIDS

-497 VAGPTSNGDGALD
+497 VAGPTSNGNGALD
-510 YDGEASITGGTLIAA
+510 YEGEASITGGTLIAA

-563 GNMLISWTSPK
+563 GNVLISWTSPK

-580 ISTAELAQGSTYTL
+580 ISTAELAHGSTYAL

-610 TSGNAGF
+610 TSGSAGF

-631 GGNGGGR
+631 GSNGGGR

>member
-1 MRKIFANKNTAAAV
+1 MTKLLINKNAAAAV

-20 LAMTTLAGCG
+20 LVMAALAGCG
-30 QTGTTG
+30 QTGTAG
-36 SASDTSSNGTYIT
+36 SSSDVSSNGAYIT
-49 TAVSDSLGTAVS
+49 TAVS
-61 TSSMSVQE
+61 
-69 AVTALGYSISEN
+69 EN
-81 QKKIELTDSKVDI
+81 QKNIELTDSNVDI
-94 NFTDRDKSGEYDENS
+94 NFTDRDKSSEYDESS

-117 SSADVSGSGVSI
+117 SGAVVSGSGVNI

-137 AAGTY
+137 SAGTY

-148 SDGQIVVAASDS
+148 SDGQIVIAASDS

-168 NAEINCST
+168 NAEINCNT
-176 SAAIYVKSADKVF
+176 SAAVYVKSADKVF

-194 GTTSSLGGG
+194 GTTNSLGGG
-203 TEYIQ
+203 TEYVQ

-220 KSDLT
+220 KSDLA

-234 DADYKHGIVTK
+234 DADYRHGIVTK

-267 DGIKILDGIFTL
+267 DGIKILDGSFTL
-279 TAGNKGLNSGN
+279 TAGSKGLNSGN
-290 DDDAEEGNIYI
+290 DDDAKEGSIYI

-331 AGDDGIHADYDTIIT
+331 AGDDGIHANYDTIIT
-346 DGNITITDS
+346 DGSITITDS

-360 GRRVTVSGGTINLTA
+360 GRRITVSGGTINLTA

-385 GSSDEQQMPGG
+385 GSSDEQRMPGG
-396 QKGDFGGFGRQN
+396 QKGEFGGFGRQKGAD
-408 EVGGQSQGGQ
+408 VQS
-418 QPQEMQMPQ
+418 QEMQMPQ

-433 EMQAPQDGQQP
+433 EMQAPA
-444 SGMDMGNKGQ
+444 SR
-454 APSQSA
+454 SA

-466 IKITGGTITVN
+466 VKITGGTITVN
-477 ATSDGIDS
+477 AGGDGIDS

-510 YDGEASITGGTLIAA
+510 YEEEASITGGTLIAA

-563 GNMLISWTSPK
+563 GNVLISWTSPK

-580 ISTAELAQGSTYTL
+580 ISTAELAQGSTYAL

-610 TSGNAGF
+610 TRGSAGF
-617 GGGFGGAGGRGGNG
+617 GGGFGGAGGRCGNE

>member
-1 MRKIFANKNTAAAV
+1 MTKLLINKNAAAAV
-15 VMSGA
+15 VISGA
-20 LAMTTLAGCG
+20 LVMAALAGCG
-30 QTGTTG
+30 QTGTAG
-36 SASDTSSNGTYIT
+36 SSSDVSSNGAYIT
-49 TAVSDSLGTAVS
+49 TAVS
-61 TSSMSVQE
+61 
-69 AVTALGYSISEN
+69 EN
-81 QKKIELTDSKVDI
+81 QKNIELTDSNVDI
-94 NFTDRDKSGEYDENS
+94 NFTDRDKSSEYDESS

-117 SSADVSGSGVSI
+117 SGAVVSGSGVNI

-137 AAGTY
+137 SAGTY

-148 SDGQIVVAASDS
+148 SDGQIVIAASDS

-168 NAEINCST
+168 NAEINCNT
-176 SAAIYVKSADKVF
+176 SAAVYVKSADKVF

-194 GTTSSLGGG
+194 GTTNSLGGG
-203 TEYIQ
+203 TEYVQ

-234 DADYKHGIVTK
+234 DADYRHGIVTK

-267 DGIKILDGIFTL
+267 DGIKILDGSFTL
-279 TAGNKGLNSGN
+279 TAGSKGLNSGN
-290 DDDAEEGNIYI
+290 DDDAREGSIYI

-331 AGDDGIHADYDTIIT
+331 AGDDGIHANYDTIIT
-346 DGNITITDS
+346 DGSITITDS

-360 GRRVTVSGGTINLTA
+360 GRRITVSGGTINLTA

-385 GSSDEQQMPGG
+385 GSSDEQRMPGG
-396 QKGDFGGFGRQN
+396 QKGEFGGFGRQKGAD
-408 EVGGQSQGGQ
+408 VQSQDGQ
-418 QPQEMQMPQ
+418 QSQEMQMPQ
-427 DGQQPQ
+427 DRQQPQ
-433 EMQAPQDGQQP
+433 EMQAPA
-444 SGMDMGNKGQ
+444 SR
-454 APSQSA
+454 SA

-466 IKITGGTITVN
+466 VKITGGTITVN
-477 ATSDGIDS
+477 AGGDGIDS

-510 YDGEASITGGTLIAA
+510 YEEEASITGGTLIAA

-563 GNMLISWTSPK
+563 GNVLISWTSPK

-580 ISTAELAQGSTYTL
+580 ISTAELAQGSTYAL

-610 TSGNAGF
+610 TSGSAGF
-617 GGGFGGAGGRGGNG
+617 GGGFGGAGGRGGNE

>member
-1 MRKIFANKNTAAAV
+1 MTKLLINKNAAAAV

-20 LAMTTLAGCG
+20 LVMAALAGCG
-30 QTGTTG
+30 QTGTAG
-36 SASDTSSNGTYIT
+36 SSPDVSSNGAYIT
-49 TAVSDSLGTAVS
+49 TAVS
-61 TSSMSVQE
+61 
-69 AVTALGYSISEN
+69 EN
-81 QKKIELTDSKVDI
+81 QKNIELTDSNVDT
-94 NFTDRDKSGEYDENS
+94 NFTNRDKSSEYDESS

-117 SSADVSGSGVSI
+117 SSAVVSGSEVNI

-137 AAGTY
+137 SAGTY

-148 SDGQIVVAASDS
+148 SDGQIVIAASDS

-168 NAEINCST
+168 NAEINCNT
-176 SAAIYVKSADKVF
+176 SAAVYVKSADKVF

-194 GTTSSLGGG
+194 GTTNSLGGG
-203 TEYIQ
+203 TEYVQ

-234 DADYKHGIVTK
+234 DADYRHGIVTK

-267 DGIKILDGIFTL
+267 DGIKILDGSFTL
-279 TAGNKGLNSGN
+279 TAGSKGLNSGN
-290 DDDAEEGNIYI
+290 DDDAKAGSIYI

-331 AGDDGIHADYDTIIT
+331 AGDDGIHANYDTIIT
-346 DGNITITDS
+346 DGSITITDS

-360 GRRVTVSGGTINLTA
+360 GRRITVSGGTINLTA

-385 GSSDEQQMPGG
+385 GSSDEQRMPGG
-396 QKGDFGGFGRQN
+396 QKGEFGGFGRQKGAD
-408 EVGGQSQGGQ
+408 VQSQDGQ
-418 QPQEMQMPQ
+418 QSQEMQMSQ

-433 EMQAPQDGQQP
+433 EMQAPA
-444 SGMDMGNKGQ
+444 SR
-454 APSQSA
+454 SA

-466 IKITGGTITVN
+466 VKITGGTITVN
-477 ATSDGIDS
+477 AGGDGIDS

-510 YDGEASITGGTLIAA
+510 YEEEASITGGTLIAA

-563 GNMLISWTSPK
+563 GNVLISWTSPK

-580 ISTAELAQGSTYTL
+580 ISTAELAQGSTYAL

-610 TSGNAGF
+610 TSGSAGF

>member
-1 MRKIFANKNTAAAV
+1 MRKLLINKNAAAAV
-15 VMSGA
+15 VMSGTVVMA
-20 LAMTTLAGCG
+20 ALAGCG
-30 QTGTTG
+30 QTGTAG
-36 SASDTSSNGTYIT
+36 SSPDVSSNGAYIT
-49 TAVSDSLGTAVS
+49 TAVS
-61 TSSMSVQE
+61 
-69 AVTALGYSISEN
+69 EN
-81 QKKIELTDSKVDI
+81 QKNIELTDSNVDI
-94 NFTDRDKSGEYDENS
+94 NFTDRDKSSEYDESS

-117 SSADVSGSGVSI
+117 SGAVVSGSGVNI

-148 SDGQIVVAASDS
+148 SDGQIVIAASDS

-168 NAEINCST
+168 NAEINCNT
-176 SAAIYVKSADKVF
+176 SAAVYVKSADKVF

-194 GTTSSLGGG
+194 GTTNSLGGG
-203 TEYIQ
+203 TEYVQ

-225 LNGTGTLKI
+225 LSGTGTLKI
-234 DADYKHGIVTK
+234 DADYRHGIVTK

-267 DGIKILDGIFTL
+267 DGIKILDGSFTL
-279 TAGNKGLNSGN
+279 TAGSKGLNSGN
-290 DDDAEEGNIYI
+290 DDDAREGSIYI

-331 AGDDGIHADYDTIIT
+331 AGDDGIHANYDTVIT
-346 DGNITITDS
+346 DGSITITDS

-360 GRRVTVSGGTINLTA
+360 GRRITVSGGTINLTA

-385 GSSDEQQMPGG
+385 GSSDEQRMP
-396 QKGDFGGFGRQN
+396 
-408 EVGGQSQGGQ
+408 GGQ
-418 QPQEMQMPQ
+418 QPQEMRMPG
-427 DGQQPQ
+427 GQK
-433 EMQAPQDGQQP
+433 P
-444 SGMDMGNKGQ
+444 SGMDMDNKGQ
-454 APSQSA
+454 VPASRSA

-466 IKITGGTITVN
+466 VKITGGTITVN
-477 ATSDGIDS
+477 AGGDGIDS

-497 VAGPTSNGDGALD
+497 VAGPTSNGDGAID
-510 YDGEASITGGTLIAA
+510 YEEEASITGGTLIAA

-563 GNMLISWTSPK
+563 GNVLISWTSPK

-580 ISTAELAQGSTYTL
+580 ISTAELAQGSTYAL

-610 TSGNAGF
+610 TSGSAGF

-631 GGNGGGR
+631 GGR

>member
-1 MRKIFANKNTAAAV
+1 MTKLLINKNAAAAV

-20 LAMTTLAGCG
+20 LVMAALAGCG
-30 QTGTTG
+30 QTGTAG
-36 SASDTSSNGTYIT
+36 SSSDVSSNGAYIT
-49 TAVSDSLGTAVS
+49 TAVS
-61 TSSMSVQE
+61 
-69 AVTALGYSISEN
+69 EN
-81 QKKIELTDSKVDI
+81 QKNIELTDSNVDI
-94 NFTDRDKSGEYDENS
+94 NFTDRDKSSEYDESS

-117 SSADVSGSGVSI
+117 SGAVVSGSGVNI

-137 AAGTY
+137 SAGTY

-148 SDGQIVVAASDS
+148 SDGQIVIAASDS

-168 NAEINCST
+168 NAEINCNT
-176 SAAIYVKSADKVF
+176 SAAVYVKSADKVF

-194 GTTSSLGGG
+194 GTTNSLGGG
-203 TEYIQ
+203 TEYVQ

-234 DADYKHGIVTK
+234 DADYRHGIVTK

-253 TYVIDAV
+253 TYVIDAA

-267 DGIKILDGIFTL
+267 DGIKILDGNFTL
-279 TAGNKGLNSGN
+279 TSGSKGLNSGN
-290 DDDAEEGNIYI
+290 DDDAREGSIYI

-331 AGDDGIHADYDTIIT
+331 TGDDGIHASYDTIIT
-346 DGNITITDS
+346 DGSITITDS

-360 GRRVTVSGGTINLTA
+360 GRRITVSGGTINLTA
-375 SDDGI
+375 NDDGI

-385 GSSDEQQMPGG
+385 GSSDEQRMP
-396 QKGDFGGFGRQN
+396 
-408 EVGGQSQGGQ
+408 GGQ
-418 QPQEMQMPQ
+418 QPQEMRMPG
-427 DGQQPQ
+427 GQK
-433 EMQAPQDGQQP
+433 P
-444 SGMDMGNKGQ
+444 SGMDMDNKGQ
-454 APSQSA
+454 APASRSA
-460 SDDDVY
+460 SDDVY

-477 ATSDGIDS
+477 AGGDGIDS

-510 YDGEASITGGTLIAA
+510 YEEEASITGGTLIAA

-563 GNMLISWTSPK
+563 GNVLISWTSPK

-617 GGGFGGAGGRGGNG
+617 GGGFGGS
-631 GGNGGGR
+631 R

>member
-1 MRKIFANKNTAAAV
+1 MTKLLINKNAAAAV

-20 LAMTTLAGCG
+20 LVMAALAGCG
-30 QTGTTG
+30 QTGTAG
-36 SASDTSSNGTYIT
+36 SSSDVSSNGAYIK
-49 TAVSDSLGTAVS
+49 TAV
-61 TSSMSVQE
+61 
-69 AVTALGYSISEN
+69 SEN
-81 QKKIELTDSKVDI
+81 QKNIELTDSNVDT
-94 NFTDRDKSGEYDENS
+94 NFTDRDKSSEYDESS

-117 SSADVSGSGVSI
+117 SSAVVSGSGVNI

-137 AAGTY
+137 SAGTY

-148 SDGQIVVAASDS
+148 SDGQIVIAASDS

-168 NAEINCST
+168 NAEINCNT
-176 SAAIYVKSADKVF
+176 SAAVYVKSADKVF

-194 GTTSSLGGG
+194 GTTNSLGGG
-203 TEYIQ
+203 TEYVQ

-234 DADYKHGIVTK
+234 DADYRHGIVTK

-267 DGIKILDGIFTL
+267 DGIKILDGSFTL
-279 TAGNKGLNSGN
+279 TAGSKGLNSGN
-290 DDDAEEGNIYI
+290 DDDAREGSIYI

-331 AGDDGIHADYDTIIT
+331 AGDDGIHANYDTVIT
-346 DGNITITDS
+346 DGSITITDS

-360 GRRVTVSGGTINLTA
+360 GRRITVSGGTINLTA

-385 GSSDEQQMPGG
+385 GSSDEQRMP
-396 QKGDFGGFGRQN
+396 
-408 EVGGQSQGGQ
+408 GGQ
-418 QPQEMQMPQ
+418 QPQEMRMPG
-427 DGQQPQ
+427 GQK
-433 EMQAPQDGQQP
+433 P
-444 SGMDMGNKGQ
+444 SGMDMDNKGQ
-454 APSQSA
+454 APASRSA

-466 IKITGGTITVN
+466 VKITGGTITVN
-477 ATSDGIDS
+477 AGGDGIDS

-510 YDGEASITGGTLIAA
+510 YEEEASITGGTLIAA

-563 GNMLISWTSPK
+563 GNVLISWTSPK

-580 ISTAELAQGSTYTL
+580 ISTAELAQGSTYAL

>member
-1 MRKIFANKNTAAAV
+1 MRKLLINKNAAAAV
-15 VMSGA
+15 VMSGTVVMA
-20 LAMTTLAGCG
+20 ALAGCG
-30 QTGTTG
+30 QTGTAG
-36 SASDTSSNGTYIT
+36 SSPDVSSNGAYIT
-49 TAVSDSLGTAVS
+49 TAVS
-61 TSSMSVQE
+61 
-69 AVTALGYSISEN
+69 EN
-81 QKKIELTDSKVDI
+81 QKNIELTDSNVDT
-94 NFTDRDKSGEYDENS
+94 NFTDRDKSSEYDESS

-117 SSADVSGSGVSI
+117 SSAVVSGSGVNI

-137 AAGTY
+137 SAGTY

-148 SDGQIVVAASDS
+148 SDGQIVIAASDS

-168 NAEINCST
+168 NAEINCNT
-176 SAAIYVKSADKVF
+176 SAAVYVKSADKVF

-194 GTTSSLGGG
+194 GTTNSLGGG
-203 TEYIQ
+203 TEYVQ

-234 DADYKHGIVTK
+234 DADYRHGIVTK

-260 KTCLAGK
+260 KACLAGK
-267 DGIKILDGIFTL
+267 DGIKILDGSFTL
-279 TAGNKGLNSGN
+279 TAGSKGLNSGN
-290 DDDAEEGNIYI
+290 DDDAKEGSIYI

-331 AGDDGIHADYDTIIT
+331 AGDDGIHANYDTIIT
-346 DGNITITDS
+346 DGSITITDS

-360 GRRVTVSGGTINLTA
+360 GRRITVSGGTINLTA

-385 GSSDEQQMPGG
+385 GSSDEQRMP
-396 QKGDFGGFGRQN
+396 
-408 EVGGQSQGGQ
+408 GGQ
-418 QPQEMQMPQ
+418 QPQEMRMPG
-427 DGQQPQ
+427 GQK
-433 EMQAPQDGQQP
+433 P
-444 SGMDMGNKGQ
+444 SGMDMDNKGQ
-454 APSQSA
+454 APVSRSA
-460 SDDDVY
+460 FDDDVY
-466 IKITGGTITVN
+466 VKITGGTITVN
-477 ATSDGIDS
+477 AGGDGIDS

-510 YDGEASITGGTLIAA
+510 YEEEASITGGTLIAA

-563 GNMLISWTSPK
+563 GNVLISWTSPK

-580 ISTAELAQGSTYTL
+580 ISTAELAQGSTYAL

-610 TSGNAGF
+610 TSGSAGF

>member
-1 MRKIFANKNTAAAV
+1 MTKLLINKNAAAAV

-20 LAMTTLAGCG
+20 LVMAALAGCG
-30 QTGTTG
+30 QTGTAG
-36 SASDTSSNGTYIT
+36 SSSDVSSNGAYIT
-49 TAVSDSLGTAVS
+49 TAVS
-61 TSSMSVQE
+61 
-69 AVTALGYSISEN
+69 EN
-81 QKKIELTDSKVDI
+81 QKNIELTDSNVDI
-94 NFTDRDKSGEYDENS
+94 NFTDRDKSSEYDESS

-117 SSADVSGSGVSI
+117 SSAVVSGSGVNI

-137 AAGTY
+137 SAGTY

-148 SDGQIVVAASDS
+148 SDGQIVIAASDS

-168 NAEINCST
+168 NAEINCNT
-176 SAAIYVKSADKVF
+176 SAAVYVKSADKVF

-194 GTTSSLGGG
+194 GTTNSLGGG
-203 TEYIQ
+203 TEYVQ

-234 DADYKHGIVTK
+234 DADYRHGIVTK

-267 DGIKILDGIFTL
+267 DGIKILDGSFTL
-279 TAGNKGLNSGN
+279 TAGSKGLNSGN
-290 DDDAEEGNIYI
+290 DDDAKAGSIYI

-331 AGDDGIHADYDTIIT
+331 AGDDGIHANYDTVIT
-346 DGNITITDS
+346 DGSITITDS

-360 GRRVTVSGGTINLTA
+360 GRRITVSGGTINLTA

-385 GSSDEQQMPGG
+385 GSSDEQRMP
-396 QKGDFGGFGRQN
+396 
-408 EVGGQSQGGQ
+408 GGQ
-418 QPQEMQMPQ
+418 QPQEMRMPG
-427 DGQQPQ
+427 GQK
-433 EMQAPQDGQQP
+433 P
-444 SGMDMGNKGQ
+444 SGMDMDNKGQ
-454 APSQSA
+454 APASRSA

-477 ATSDGIDS
+477 AGGDGIDS

-497 VAGPTSNGDGALD
+497 VAGPTSNGNGALD
-510 YDGEASITGGTLIAA
+510 YEGEASITGGTLIAA

-563 GNMLISWTSPK
+563 GNVLISWTSPK

-580 ISTAELAQGSTYTL
+580 ISTAELAQGSTYAL

-610 TSGNAGF
+610 TSGSAGF
-617 GGGFGGAGGRGGNG
+617 GGGFGGAVGRGGNG
-631 GGNGGGR
+631 GGR

>member
-1 MRKIFANKNTAAAV
+1 MTKLLINKNAAAAV

-20 LAMTTLAGCG
+20 LVMAALAGCG
-30 QTGTTG
+30 QTGTAG
-36 SASDTSSNGTYIT
+36 SSSDVSSNGAYIT
-49 TAVSDSLGTAVS
+49 TAVS
-61 TSSMSVQE
+61 
-69 AVTALGYSISEN
+69 EN
-81 QKKIELTDSKVDI
+81 QKNIELTDSNVDI
-94 NFTDRDKSGEYDENS
+94 NFTDRDKSSEYDESS

-117 SSADVSGSGVSI
+117 SSAVVSGSGVNI

-137 AAGTY
+137 SAGTY

-148 SDGQIVVAASDS
+148 SDGQIVIAASDS

-168 NAEINCST
+168 NAEINCNT

-194 GTTSSLGGG
+194 GTTNSLGGG
-203 TEYIQ
+203 TEYVQ

-234 DADYKHGIVTK
+234 DADYRHGIVTK

-267 DGIKILDGIFTL
+267 DGIKILDGSFTL
-279 TAGNKGLNSGN
+279 TAGSKGLNSGN
-290 DDDAEEGNIYI
+290 DDDAKEGSIYI

-331 AGDDGIHADYDTIIT
+331 AGDDGIHANYDTVIT
-346 DGNITITDS
+346 DGSITITDS

-360 GRRVTVSGGTINLTA
+360 GRRITVSGGTINLTA

-396 QKGDFGGFGRQN
+396 QKGEFGGFGRQKGAD
-408 EVGGQSQGGQ
+408 VQS
-418 QPQEMQMPQ
+418 QEMQMPQ

-433 EMQAPQDGQQP
+433 EMQAPA
-444 SGMDMGNKGQ
+444 SR
-454 APSQSA
+454 SA

-477 ATSDGIDS
+477 AGGDGIDS
-485 NGNLYITGGTVY
+485 NGSLYITGGTVY
-497 VAGPTSNGDGALD
+497 VAGPTSNGNGALD
-510 YDGEASITGGTLIAA
+510 YEGEASITGGTLIAA

-554 SVISLKDSS
+554 SVISIKDSS
-563 GNMLISWTSPK
+563 ENVLISWTSPK

-580 ISTAELAQGSTYTL
+580 ISTAELTQGSTYTL

-610 TSGNAGF
+610 TSGKAGF
-617 GGGFGGAGGRGGNG
+617 GGFVGAGGRGGNG
-631 GGNGGGR
+631 GR
-638 R
+638 KLYP

>member
-1 MRKIFANKNTAAAV
+1 MTKLLINKNAAAAV

-20 LAMTTLAGCG
+20 LVMAALAGCG
-30 QTGTTG
+30 QTGTAG
-36 SASDTSSNGTYIT
+36 SSSDVSSNGAYIT
-49 TAVSDSLGTAVS
+49 TAVS
-61 TSSMSVQE
+61 
-69 AVTALGYSISEN
+69 EN
-81 QKKIELTDSKVDI
+81 QKNIELTDSNVDI
-94 NFTDRDKSGEYDENS
+94 NFTDRDKSSEYDESS

-117 SSADVSGSGVSI
+117 SSAVVSGSGVNI

-137 AAGTY
+137 SAGTY

-148 SDGQIVVAASDS
+148 SDGQIVIAASDS

-168 NAEINCST
+168 NAEINCNT
-176 SAAIYVKSADKVF
+176 SAAVYVKSADKVF

-194 GTTSSLGGG
+194 GTTNSLGGG
-203 TEYIQ
+203 TEYVQ

-234 DADYKHGIVTK
+234 DADYRHGIVTK

-267 DGIKILDGIFTL
+267 DGIKILDGSFTL
-279 TAGNKGLNSGN
+279 TAGSKGLNSGN
-290 DDDAEEGNIYI
+290 DDDAREGSIYI

-331 AGDDGIHADYDTIIT
+331 AGDDGIHANYDTIIT
-346 DGNITITDS
+346 DGSITITDS

-360 GRRVTVSGGTINLTA
+360 GRRITVSGGTINLTA

-385 GSSDEQQMPGG
+385 GSSDEQRMSGG
-396 QKGDFGGFGRQN
+396 QKGEFGGFGRQKGAD
-408 EVGGQSQGGQ
+408 VQS
-418 QPQEMQMPQ
+418 QEMQMPQ

-433 EMQAPQDGQQP
+433 EMQAPA
-444 SGMDMGNKGQ
+444 SR
-454 APSQSA
+454 SA

-466 IKITGGTITVN
+466 VKITGGTITVN
-477 ATSDGIDS
+477 AGGDGIDS

-510 YDGEASITGGTLIAA
+510 YEEEASITGGTLIAA

-563 GNMLISWTSPK
+563 GNVLISWTLPK

-580 ISTAELAQGSTYTL
+580 ISTAELAQGSTYAL

-610 TSGNAGF
+610 TSGSAGF

>member
-1 MRKIFANKNTAAAV
+1 MTKLLINKNAAAAV

-20 LAMTTLAGCG
+20 LIMAALAGCG
-30 QTGTTG
+30 QTGTAG
-36 SASDTSSNGTYIT
+36 SSPDVSSNGAYIT
-49 TAVSDSLGTAVS
+49 TAVS
-61 TSSMSVQE
+61 
-69 AVTALGYSISEN
+69 EN
-81 QKKIELTDSKVDI
+81 QKNIELTDSNVDI
-94 NFTDRDKSGEYDENS
+94 NFTDRDKSSEYNESS

-117 SSADVSGSGVSI
+117 SSAVVSGSGVNI

-137 AAGTY
+137 SAGTY

-148 SDGQIVVAASDS
+148 SDGQIVIAASDS

-168 NAEINCST
+168 NAEINCNT
-176 SAAIYVKSADKVF
+176 SAAVYVKSADKVF

-194 GTTSSLGGG
+194 GTTNSLGGG
-203 TEYIQ
+203 TEYVQ

-234 DADYKHGIVTK
+234 DADYRHGIVTK

-267 DGIKILDGIFTL
+267 DGIKILDGSFTL
-279 TAGNKGLNSGN
+279 TAGSKGLNSGN
-290 DDDAEEGNIYI
+290 DDDAKEGSIYI

-331 AGDDGIHADYDTIIT
+331 AGDDGIHASYDTVIT
-346 DGNITITDS
+346 DGSITITDS

-360 GRRVTVSGGTINLTA
+360 GRRITVSGGTINLTA

-385 GSSDEQQMPGG
+385 GSSDEQRMPGG
-396 QKGDFGGFGRQN
+396 QKGEFGGFGRQKGAD
-408 EVGGQSQGGQ
+408 VQS
-418 QPQEMQMPQ
+418 QEMQMPQ

-433 EMQAPQDGQQP
+433 EMQAPA
-444 SGMDMGNKGQ
+444 SR
-454 APSQSA
+454 SA

-477 ATSDGIDS
+477 AGGDGIDS

-497 VAGPTSNGDGALD
+497 VAGPTSNGNGALD
-510 YDGEASITGGTLIAA
+510 YEGEASITGGTLIAA

-545 NLSETIAAG
+545 NLSEAIAAG
-554 SVISLKDSS
+554 SVISIKDSS
-563 GNMLISWTSPK
+563 ENVLISWTSPK

-617 GGGFGGAGGRGGNG
+617 GGGNGGGFGGAGGRGGNG
-631 GGNGGGR
+631 GGR

>member
-1 MRKIFANKNTAAAV
+1 MTKLLINKNAAAAV

-20 LAMTTLAGCG
+20 LVMAALAGCG
-30 QTGTTG
+30 QTGTAG
-36 SASDTSSNGTYIT
+36 SSPDVSSNGAYIT
-49 TAVSDSLGTAVS
+49 TAVS
-61 TSSMSVQE
+61 
-69 AVTALGYSISEN
+69 EN
-81 QKKIELTDSKVDI
+81 QKNIELTDSNVDI
-94 NFTDRDKSGEYDENS
+94 NFTDRDKSSEYDESS

-117 SSADVSGSGVSI
+117 SSAVVSGSGVNI

-137 AAGTY
+137 SAGTY

-148 SDGQIVVAASDS
+148 SDGQIVIAASDS

-168 NAEINCST
+168 NAEINCNT
-176 SAAIYVKSADKVF
+176 SAAVYVKSADKVF

-194 GTTSSLGGG
+194 GTTNSLGGG
-203 TEYIQ
+203 TEYVQ

-234 DADYKHGIVTK
+234 DADYRHGIVTK

-267 DGIKILDGIFTL
+267 DGIKILDGSFTL
-279 TAGNKGLNSGN
+279 TAGSKGLNSGN
-290 DDDAEEGNIYI
+290 DDDAKAGSIYI

-331 AGDDGIHADYDTIIT
+331 AGDDGIHASYDTIIT
-346 DGNITITDS
+346 DGSITITDS

-360 GRRVTVSGGTINLTA
+360 GRRITVSGGTINLTA

-385 GSSDEQQMPGG
+385 GSSDEQRMP
-396 QKGDFGGFGRQN
+396 
-408 EVGGQSQGGQ
+408 GGQ
-418 QPQEMQMPQ
+418 QPQEMRMPG
-427 DGQQPQ
+427 GQK
-433 EMQAPQDGQQP
+433 P
-444 SGMDMGNKGQ
+444 SGMDMDNKGQ
-454 APSQSA
+454 APASRSA

-466 IKITGGTITVN
+466 VKITGGTITVN
-477 ATSDGIDS
+477 AGGDGIDS

-510 YDGEASITGGTLIAA
+510 YEEEASITGGTLIAA

-563 GNMLISWTSPK
+563 GNVLISWTSPK

-580 ISTAELAQGSTYTL
+580 ISTAELAQGSTYAL

-610 TSGNAGF
+610 TSGSAGF

-631 GGNGGGR
+631 GGR

>member
-1 MRKIFANKNTAAAV
+1 MTKLLINKNAAAAV

-20 LAMTTLAGCG
+20 LVMAALAGCG
-30 QTGTTG
+30 QMGTAG
-36 SASDTSSNGTYIT
+36 SSSDVSSNGAYIT
-49 TAVSDSLGTAVS
+49 TAVS
-61 TSSMSVQE
+61 
-69 AVTALGYSISEN
+69 EN
-81 QKKIELTDSKVDI
+81 QKNIELTDSNVDI
-94 NFTDRDKSGEYDENS
+94 NFTDRDKSSEYDESS

-117 SSADVSGSGVSI
+117 SSAVVSGSGANI

-137 AAGTY
+137 SAGTY

-148 SDGQIVVAASDS
+148 SDGQIVIAASDS

-168 NAEINCST
+168 NAEINCNT
-176 SAAIYVKSADKVF
+176 SAAVYVKSADKVF

-194 GTTSSLGGG
+194 GTTNSLGGG
-203 TEYIQ
+203 TEYVQ

-234 DADYKHGIVTK
+234 DADYRHGIVTK

-267 DGIKILDGIFTL
+267 DGIKILDGSFTL
-279 TAGNKGLNSGN
+279 TSGSKGLNSGN
-290 DDDAEEGNIYI
+290 DDDAKEGSIYI

-331 AGDDGIHADYDTIIT
+331 AGDDGIHANYDTIIT
-346 DGNITITDS
+346 DGSITITDS

-360 GRRVTVSGGTINLTA
+360 GRRITVSGGTINLTA

-396 QKGDFGGFGRQN
+396 Q
-408 EVGGQSQGGQ
+408 
-418 QPQEMQMPQ
+418 QPQEMRMPG
-427 DGQQPQ
+427 GQK
-433 EMQAPQDGQQP
+433 P
-444 SGMDMGNKGQ
+444 SGMDMDNKGQ
-454 APSQSA
+454 APASRSA

-477 ATSDGIDS
+477 AGGDGIDS

-497 VAGPTSNGDGALD
+497 VAGPTSNGNGALD
-510 YDGEASITGGTLIAA
+510 YEGEASITGGTLIAA

-563 GNMLISWTSPK
+563 GNVLISWTSPK

-617 GGGFGGAGGRGGNG
+617 GGGFGGS
-631 GGNGGGR
+631 R

>member
-1 MRKIFANKNTAAAV
+1 MTKLLINKNAAAAV

-20 LAMTTLAGCG
+20 LVMAALAGCG
-30 QTGTTG
+30 QTGTAG
-36 SASDTSSNGTYIT
+36 SSSDVSSNGAYIT
-49 TAVSDSLGTAVS
+49 TAVS
-61 TSSMSVQE
+61 
-69 AVTALGYSISEN
+69 EN
-81 QKKIELTDSKVDI
+81 QKNIELTDSNVDI
-94 NFTDRDKSGEYDENS
+94 NFTDRDKSSEYDESS

-117 SSADVSGSGVSI
+117 SSAVVSGSGVNI

-137 AAGTY
+137 SAGTY

-148 SDGQIVVAASDS
+148 SDGQIVIAASDS

-168 NAEINCST
+168 NAEINCNT

-194 GTTSSLGGG
+194 GTTNSLGGG
-203 TEYIQ
+203 TEYVQ

-234 DADYKHGIVTK
+234 DADYRHGIVTK

-267 DGIKILDGIFTL
+267 DGIKILDGSFTL
-279 TAGNKGLNSGN
+279 TAGSKGLNSGN
-290 DDDAEEGNIYI
+290 DDDAREGSIYI

-331 AGDDGIHADYDTIIT
+331 AGDDGIHANYDTIIT
-346 DGNITITDS
+346 DGSITITDS

-360 GRRVTVSGGTINLTA
+360 GRRITVSGGTINLTA

-385 GSSDEQQMPGG
+385 GSSDEQRMPGG
-396 QKGDFGGFGRQN
+396 QKGEFGGFGRQKGAD
-408 EVGGQSQGGQ
+408 VQSQDGQ
-418 QPQEMQMPQ
+418 QSQEMQMPQ
-427 DGQQPQ
+427 DRQQPQ
-433 EMQAPQDGQQP
+433 EMQAPA
-444 SGMDMGNKGQ
+444 SR
-454 APSQSA
+454 SA

-466 IKITGGTITVN
+466 VKITGGTITVN
-477 ATSDGIDS
+477 AGGDGIDS

-510 YDGEASITGGTLIAA
+510 YEEEASITGGTLIAA

-563 GNMLISWTSPK
+563 GNVLISWTSPK

-580 ISTAELAQGSTYTL
+580 ISTAELAQGSTYAL

-610 TSGNAGF
+610 TSGSAGF
-617 GGGFGGAGGRGGNG
+617 GGGFGGAGGRGGNE

>member
-1 MRKIFANKNTAAAV
+1 MTKLLINKNAAAAV

-20 LAMTTLAGCG
+20 LVMAALAGCG
-30 QTGTTG
+30 QTGTAG
-36 SASDTSSNGTYIT
+36 SSSDVSSNGAYIT
-49 TAVSDSLGTAVS
+49 TAVS
-61 TSSMSVQE
+61 
-69 AVTALGYSISEN
+69 EN
-81 QKKIELTDSKVDI
+81 QKNIELTDSNVDI
-94 NFTDRDKSGEYDENS
+94 NFTDRDKSSEYDESS

-117 SSADVSGSGVSI
+117 SGAVVSGSGVNI

-137 AAGTY
+137 SAGTY

-148 SDGQIVVAASDS
+148 SDGQIVIAASDS

-168 NAEINCST
+168 NAEINCNT
-176 SAAIYVKSADKVF
+176 SAAVYVKSADKVF

-194 GTTSSLGGG
+194 GTTNSLGGG
-203 TEYIQ
+203 TEYVQ

-234 DADYKHGIVTK
+234 DADYRHGIVTK

-267 DGIKILDGIFTL
+267 DGIKILDGSFTL
-279 TAGNKGLNSGN
+279 TAGSKGLNSGN
-290 DDDAEEGNIYI
+290 DDDAREGSIYI

-331 AGDDGIHADYDTIIT
+331 AGDDGIHANYDTVIT
-346 DGNITITDS
+346 DGSITITDS

-360 GRRVTVSGGTINLTA
+360 GRRITVSGGTINLTA
-375 SDDGI
+375 SYDGI

-385 GSSDEQQMPGG
+385 GSSDEQRMPGG
-396 QKGDFGGFGRQN
+396 QKGEFGGFGRQKGAD
-408 EVGGQSQGGQ
+408 VQSQDGQ
-418 QPQEMQMPQ
+418 QSQEMQMPQ

-433 EMQAPQDGQQP
+433 EMQAPG
-444 SGMDMGNKGQ
+444 
-454 APSQSA
+454 SQSA

-477 ATSDGIDS
+477 AGGDGIDS

-510 YDGEASITGGTLIAA
+510 YEEEASITGGTLIAA

-563 GNMLISWTSPK
+563 GNVLISWTSPK

-617 GGGFGGAGGRGGNG
+617 GGGFGGGLGGAGGRGGNG
-631 GGNGGGR
+631 GSNGGGR

>member
-1 MRKIFANKNTAAAV
+1 MRNLLINKNAAAAV

-20 LAMTTLAGCG
+20 LVMAALAGCG
-30 QTGTTG
+30 KTGTAG
-36 SASDTSSNGTYIT
+36 SSSDTSSNGAYIT
-49 TAVSDSLGTAVS
+49 TAVS
-61 TSSMSVQE
+61 
-69 AVTALGYSISEN
+69 EN
-81 QKKIELTDSKVDI
+81 QKNIELTDSKVDI
-94 NFTDRDKSGEYDENS
+94 NFTDRDKSGGYDESS

-117 SSADVSGSGVSI
+117 SSASVSGSGVSI

-203 TEYIQ
+203 TEYVQ

-234 DADYKHGIVTK
+234 DADYRHGIVTK

-267 DGIKILDGIFTL
+267 DGIKILYGSFTL
-279 TAGNKGLNSGN
+279 TAGSKGLNSGN
-290 DDDAEEGNIYI
+290 DDDAREGSIYI

-331 AGDDGIHADYDTIIT
+331 AGDDGIHANYDTIIT
-346 DGNITITDS
+346 DGSITITDS

-360 GRRVTVSGGTINLTA
+360 GRRITVSGGTINLTA

-385 GSSDEQQMPGG
+385 GSSDEQQMP
-396 QKGDFGGFGRQN
+396 
-408 EVGGQSQGGQ
+408 
-418 QPQEMQMPQ
+418 
-427 DGQQPQ
+427 Q

-444 SGMDMGNKGQ
+444 QDMQMPQDGQQPSGMDMDNKGQ
-454 APSQSA
+454 APASQSA
-460 SDDDVY
+460 SGDDVY
-466 IKITGGTITVN
+466 VKITGGTITVN
-477 ATSDGIDS
+477 AGGDGIDS

-525 GSSGMAQG
+525 GSSGMVQG
-533 MGSNSTQ
+533 MESNSTQ

-563 GNMLISWTSPK
+563 GNVLISWTSPK

-610 TSGNAGF
+610 TSGSAGF
-617 GGGFGGAGGRGGNG
+617 GGGFGGAGGRGGNRG
-631 GGNGGGR
+631 SNGGGR

>member
-1 MRKIFANKNTAAAV
+1 MTKLLINKNAAAAV

-20 LAMTTLAGCG
+20 LIMAALAGCG
-30 QTGTTG
+30 QTGTAG
-36 SASDTSSNGTYIT
+36 SSPDVSSNGAYIT
-49 TAVSDSLGTAVS
+49 TAVS
-61 TSSMSVQE
+61 
-69 AVTALGYSISEN
+69 EN
-81 QKKIELTDSKVDI
+81 QKNIELTDSNVDI
-94 NFTDRDKSGEYDENS
+94 NFTDRDKSSEYNESS

-117 SSADVSGSGVSI
+117 SSAVVSGSGVNI

-137 AAGTY
+137 SAGTY

-148 SDGQIVVAASDS
+148 SDGQIVIAASDS

-168 NAEINCST
+168 NAEINCNT
-176 SAAIYVKSADKVF
+176 SAAVYVKSADKVF

-194 GTTSSLGGG
+194 GTTNSLGGG
-203 TEYIQ
+203 TEYVQ

-225 LNGTGTLKI
+225 LNGT
-234 DADYKHGIVTK
+234 

-267 DGIKILDGIFTL
+267 DGIKILDGSFTL
-279 TAGNKGLNSGN
+279 TAGSKGLNSGN
-290 DDDAEEGNIYI
+290 DDDAKEGSIYI

-331 AGDDGIHADYDTIIT
+331 AGDDGIHASYDTVIT
-346 DGNITITDS
+346 DGSITITDS

-360 GRRVTVSGGTINLTA
+360 GRRITVSGGTINLTA

-385 GSSDEQQMPGG
+385 GSSDEQRMPGG
-396 QKGDFGGFGRQN
+396 QKGEFGGFGRQKGAD
-408 EVGGQSQGGQ
+408 VQS
-418 QPQEMQMPQ
+418 QEMQMPQ

-433 EMQAPQDGQQP
+433 EMQAPA
-444 SGMDMGNKGQ
+444 SR
-454 APSQSA
+454 SA

-477 ATSDGIDS
+477 AGGDGIDS

-497 VAGPTSNGDGALD
+497 VAGPTSNGNGALD
-510 YDGEASITGGTLIAA
+510 YEGEASITGGTLIAA

-545 NLSETIAAG
+545 NLSEAIAAG
-554 SVISLKDSS
+554 SVISIKDSS
-563 GNMLISWTSPK
+563 ENVLISWTSPK

-617 GGGFGGAGGRGGNG
+617 GGG
-631 GGNGGGR
+631 NGGGR

>member
-1 MRKIFANKNTAAAV
+1 MTKLLINKNAAAAV

-20 LAMTTLAGCG
+20 LVMAALAGCG
-30 QTGTTG
+30 QTGTAG
-36 SASDTSSNGTYIT
+36 SSPDVSSNGAYIT
-49 TAVSDSLGTAVS
+49 TAVS
-61 TSSMSVQE
+61 
-69 AVTALGYSISEN
+69 EN
-81 QKKIELTDSKVDI
+81 QKNIELTDSNVDI
-94 NFTDRDKSGEYDENS
+94 NFTDRDKSSEYDESS

-117 SSADVSGSGVSI
+117 SSAVVSGSGVNI

-137 AAGTY
+137 SAGTY

-148 SDGQIVVAASDS
+148 SDGQIVIAASDS

-168 NAEINCST
+168 NAEINCNT
-176 SAAIYVKSADKVF
+176 SAAVYVKSADKVF

-194 GTTSSLGGG
+194 GTTNSLGGG
-203 TEYIQ
+203 TEYVQ

-234 DADYKHGIVTK
+234 DADYRHGIVTK

-260 KTCLAGK
+260 KACLAGK
-267 DGIKILDGIFTL
+267 DGIKILDGSFTL
-279 TAGNKGLNSGN
+279 TAGSKGLNSGN
-290 DDDAEEGNIYI
+290 DDDAKEGSIYI

-331 AGDDGIHADYDTIIT
+331 AGDDGIHANYDTIIT
-346 DGNITITDS
+346 DGSITITDS

-360 GRRVTVSGGTINLTA
+360 GRRITVSGGTINLTA

-385 GSSDEQQMPGG
+385 GSSDEQRMP
-396 QKGDFGGFGRQN
+396 
-408 EVGGQSQGGQ
+408 GGQ
-418 QPQEMQMPQ
+418 QPQEMRMPG
-427 DGQQPQ
+427 GQK
-433 EMQAPQDGQQP
+433 P
-444 SGMDMGNKGQ
+444 SGMDMDNKGQ
-454 APSQSA
+454 APASRSA

-477 ATSDGIDS
+477 AGGDGIDS

-497 VAGPTSNGDGALD
+497 VAGPTSNGNGALD
-510 YDGEASITGGTLIAA
+510 YEGEASITGGTLIAA

-563 GNMLISWTSPK
+563 GNVLISWTSPK

-580 ISTAELAQGSTYTL
+580 ISTAELAQGSTYAL

-610 TSGNAGF
+610 TSGSAGF
-617 GGGFGGAGGRGGNG
+617 GGGFGGAVGRGGNG
-631 GGNGGGR
+631 GGR

>member
-1 MRKIFANKNTAAAV
+1 MTKLLINKNAAAAV

-20 LAMTTLAGCG
+20 LVMAALAGCG
-30 QTGTTG
+30 QTGTEG
-36 SASDTSSNGTYIT
+36 SSSDVSSNGAYIT
-49 TAVSDSLGTAVS
+49 TAVS
-61 TSSMSVQE
+61 
-69 AVTALGYSISEN
+69 EN
-81 QKKIELTDSKVDI
+81 QKNIELTDSNVDI
-94 NFTDRDKSGEYDENS
+94 NFTDRDKSSEYDESS

-117 SSADVSGSGVSI
+117 SGAVVSGSGVNI

-137 AAGTY
+137 SAGTY

-148 SDGQIVVAASDS
+148 SDGQIVIAASDS

-168 NAEINCST
+168 NAEINCNT
-176 SAAIYVKSADKVF
+176 SAAVYVKSADKVF

-194 GTTSSLGGG
+194 GTTNSLGGG
-203 TEYIQ
+203 TEYVQ

-234 DADYKHGIVTK
+234 DADYRHGIVTK

-267 DGIKILDGIFTL
+267 DGIKILDGSFTL
-279 TAGNKGLNSGN
+279 TAGSKGLNSGN
-290 DDDAEEGNIYI
+290 DDDAKEGSIYI

-331 AGDDGIHADYDTIIT
+331 AGNDGIHASYDTIIT
-346 DGNITITDS
+346 DGSITITDS

-360 GRRVTVSGGTINLTA
+360 GRRITVSGGTINLTA

-385 GSSDEQQMPGG
+385 GSSDEQRMPGG
-396 QKGDFGGFGRQN
+396 QQGEFGGFGRQKGAD
-408 EVGGQSQGGQ
+408 VQSQDGQ
-418 QPQEMQMPQ
+418 QSQEMQMPQ

-433 EMQAPQDGQQP
+433 EMQAPA
-444 SGMDMGNKGQ
+444 SR
-454 APSQSA
+454 SA

-466 IKITGGTITVN
+466 VKITGGTITVN
-477 ATSDGIDS
+477 AGGDGIDS

-510 YDGEASITGGTLIAA
+510 YEEEVSITGGTLIAA

-563 GNMLISWTSPK
+563 GNVLISWTSPK

-631 GGNGGGR
+631 GGNGGSNGGGR

>member
-1 MRKIFANKNTAAAV
+1 MTKLLINKNAAAAV

-20 LAMTTLAGCG
+20 LVMAALAGCG
-30 QTGTTG
+30 QTGTAG
-36 SASDTSSNGTYIT
+36 SSSDVSSNGAYIT
-49 TAVSDSLGTAVS
+49 TAVS
-61 TSSMSVQE
+61 
-69 AVTALGYSISEN
+69 EN
-81 QKKIELTDSKVDI
+81 QKNIELTDSNVDI
-94 NFTDRDKSGEYDENS
+94 NFTDRDKSSEYDESS

-117 SSADVSGSGVSI
+117 SSAVVSGSGVNI

-137 AAGTY
+137 SAGTY

-148 SDGQIVVAASDS
+148 SDGQIVIAASDS

-168 NAEINCST
+168 NAEINCNT

-194 GTTSSLGGG
+194 GTTNSLGGG
-203 TEYIQ
+203 TEYVQ

-234 DADYKHGIVTK
+234 DADYRHGIVTK

-267 DGIKILDGIFTL
+267 DGIKILDGSFTL
-279 TAGNKGLNSGN
+279 TAGSKGLNSGN
-290 DDDAEEGNIYI
+290 DDDAREGSIYI

-331 AGDDGIHADYDTIIT
+331 AGDDGIHANYDTIIT
-346 DGNITITDS
+346 DGSITITDS

-360 GRRVTVSGGTINLTA
+360 GRRITVSGGTINLTA

-385 GSSDEQQMPGG
+385 GSSDEQRMPGG
-396 QKGDFGGFGRQN
+396 QKGEFGGFGRQKGAD
-408 EVGGQSQGGQ
+408 VQSQDGQ
-418 QPQEMQMPQ
+418 QSQEMQMPQ
-427 DGQQPQ
+427 DRQQPQ
-433 EMQAPQDGQQP
+433 EMQAPA
-444 SGMDMGNKGQ
+444 SR
-454 APSQSA
+454 SA

-466 IKITGGTITVN
+466 VKITGGTITVN
-477 ATSDGIDS
+477 AGGDGIDS

-510 YDGEASITGGTLIAA
+510 YEEEASITGGTLIAA

-563 GNMLISWTSPK
+563 GNVLISWTSPK

-580 ISTAELAQGSTYTL
+580 ISTAELAQGSTYAL

-610 TSGNAGF
+610 TSGSAGF
-617 GGGFGGAGGRGGNG
+617 GGSFGGAGGRGGNE

>member
-1 MRKIFANKNTAAAV
+1 MTKLLINKNAAAAV

-20 LAMTTLAGCG
+20 LVMAALAGCG
-30 QTGTTG
+30 QTGTAG
-36 SASDTSSNGTYIT
+36 SSSDVSSNGAYIT
-49 TAVSDSLGTAVS
+49 TAVS
-61 TSSMSVQE
+61 
-69 AVTALGYSISEN
+69 EN
-81 QKKIELTDSKVDI
+81 QKNIELTDSNVDT
-94 NFTDRDKSGEYDENS
+94 NFTDRDKSSEYDESS

-117 SSADVSGSGVSI
+117 SSAVVSGIGVNI

-137 AAGTY
+137 SAGTY

-148 SDGQIVVAASDS
+148 SDGQIVIAASDS

-168 NAEINCST
+168 NAEINCNT

-194 GTTSSLGGG
+194 GTTNSLGGG
-203 TEYIQ
+203 TEYVQ

-234 DADYKHGIVTK
+234 DADYRHGIVTK

-267 DGIKILDGIFTL
+267 DGIKILDGSFTL
-279 TAGNKGLNSGN
+279 TAGSKGLNSGN
-290 DDDAEEGNIYI
+290 DDDAKEGSIYI

-331 AGDDGIHADYDTIIT
+331 AGDDGIHASYDTIIT
-346 DGNITITDS
+346 DGSITITDS

-360 GRRVTVSGGTINLTA
+360 GRRITVSGGTINLTA

-396 QKGDFGGFGRQN
+396 Q
-408 EVGGQSQGGQ
+408 
-418 QPQEMQMPQ
+418 QPQEMRMPG
-427 DGQQPQ
+427 GQK
-433 EMQAPQDGQQP
+433 P
-444 SGMDMGNKGQ
+444 SGMDMDNKGQ
-454 APSQSA
+454 APASRSA

-477 ATSDGIDS
+477 AGGDGIDS

-497 VAGPTSNGDGALD
+497 VAGPTSNGNGALD
-510 YDGEASITGGTLIAA
+510 YEGEASITGGTLIAA

-563 GNMLISWTSPK
+563 GNVLISWTSPK

-580 ISTAELAQGSTYTL
+580 ISTAELAQGSTYAL

-610 TSGNAGF
+610 TSGSAGF

-631 GGNGGGR
+631 GGR

>member
-1 MRKIFANKNTAAAV
+1 MTKLLINKNAAAAV

-20 LAMTTLAGCG
+20 LVMAALAGCG
-30 QTGTTG
+30 QTGTAG
-36 SASDTSSNGTYIT
+36 SSSDVSSNGAYIT
-49 TAVSDSLGTAVS
+49 TAVS
-61 TSSMSVQE
+61 
-69 AVTALGYSISEN
+69 EN
-81 QKKIELTDSKVDI
+81 QKNIELTDSNVDI
-94 NFTDRDKSGEYDENS
+94 NFTDRDKSGEYDESS

-117 SSADVSGSGVSI
+117 SSAVVSGSGVNI

-137 AAGTY
+137 SAGTY

-148 SDGQIVVAASDS
+148 SDGQIVIAASDS

-168 NAEINCST
+168 NAEINCNT
-176 SAAIYVKSADKVF
+176 SAAVYVKSADKVF

-194 GTTSSLGGG
+194 GTTNSLGGG
-203 TEYIQ
+203 TEYVQ

-234 DADYKHGIVTK
+234 DADYRHGIVTK

-267 DGIKILDGIFTL
+267 DGIKILDGSFTL
-279 TAGNKGLNSGN
+279 TAGSKGLNSGN
-290 DDDAEEGNIYI
+290 DDDAREGSIYI

-331 AGDDGIHADYDTIIT
+331 AGDDGIHANYDTIIT
-346 DGNITITDS
+346 DGSITITDS
-355 YEGIE
+355 YEGVE
-360 GRRVTVSGGTINLTA
+360 GRRITISGGTINLTA

-396 QKGDFGGFGRQN
+396 QKGEFGGFGRQKGTD
-408 EVGGQSQGGQ
+408 VQSQDGQ
-418 QPQEMQMPQ
+418 QSQEMQMPQ

-433 EMQAPQDGQQP
+433 EMQAPA
-444 SGMDMGNKGQ
+444 SR
-454 APSQSA
+454 SA

-477 ATSDGIDS
+477 AGGDGIDS

-497 VAGPTSNGDGALD
+497 VAGPTSNGNGALD
-510 YDGEASITGGTLIAA
+510 YEGEASITGGTLIAA

-563 GNMLISWTSPK
+563 GNVLISWTSPK

-617 GGGFGGAGGRGGNG
+617 GGGFGDGFGGAGGRGGNG
-631 GGNGGGR
+631 GSNGGGR